1 MRIPHAGE
9 PRSGVFEVAPSEFGR
24 GRDDSTGVS
33 RTQPDPP
40 PDSTGLLDLYDRALP
55 VVYGYLVS
63 RVGDRATAEEL
74 TSEVFLAAV
83 VALDRPS
90 GGPTLD
96 TGWLVGVARHKL
108 VDHWRRREREERK
121 LSAVASLPE
130 HDDDPWD
137 ARLDVLEARE
147 TLARLGPANR
157 LALTLRYLDGLSIPE
172 MARELGRSRHATE
185 ALVVRARAAFRRAYD
200 GEEAP

>member
-1 MRIPHAGE
+1 VTP
-9 PRSGVFEVAPSEFGR
+9 SG
-24 GRDDSTGVS
+24 
-33 RTQPDPP
+33 RT
-40 PDSTGLLDLYDRALP
+40 LLDLYDRALP

-83 VALDRPS
+83 DATGRDA
-90 GGPTLD
+90 GPAID
-96 TGWLVGVARHKL
+96 TAWLVGVARHKL

-121 LSAVASLPE
+121 LTAVAALPDD
-130 HDDDPWD
+130 HDDPWD
-137 ARLDVLEARE
+137 ARLDVLQARA
-147 TLARLGPANR
+147 TLTQLGPANR

-185 ALVVRARAAFRRAYD
+185 ALVVRARAAFRAAYD
-200 GEEAP
+200 GEESR

>member
-1 MRIPHAGE
+1 V
-9 PRSGVFEVAPSEFGR
+9 SGTR
-24 GRDDSTGVS
+24 
-33 RTQPDPP
+33 PDPTP
-40 PDSTGLLDLYDRALP
+40 ESTGLLDLYDRALP

-63 RVGDRATAEEL
+63 RVGDRSTAEEL

-83 VALDRPS
+83 VAIDRPS
-90 GGPTLD
+90 GAALD

-121 LSAVASLPE
+121 LTAVASLPE
-130 HDDDPWD
+130 ADDDPWD
-137 ARLDVLEARE
+137 ARLDVLQARE

>member
-1 MRIPHAGE
+1 
-9 PRSGVFEVAPSEFGR
+9 VSE
-24 GRDDSTGVS
+24 
-33 RTQPDPP
+33 TQPDPP
-40 PDSTGLLDLYDRALP
+40 PSGAGLLDLYDRALP

-74 TSEVFLAAV
+74 ASEVFLAAV
-83 VALDRPS
+83 DAVRRPT
-90 GGPTLD
+90 GPEID

-108 VDHWRRREREERK
+108 VDHWRRRERDDRK
-121 LSAVASLPE
+121 LAAVAGQPT

-137 ARLDVLEARE
+137 ARLDVLQARE

-185 ALVVRARAAFRRAYD
+185 ALVVRARAAFRHAYE
-200 GEEAP
+200 GEEA

>member
-1 MRIPHAGE
+1 MSGAHPD
-9 PRSGVFEVAPSEFGR
+9 RSSPASGI
-24 GRDDSTGVS
+24 
-33 RTQPDPP
+33 
-40 PDSTGLLDLYDRALP
+40 LDLYDRALP

-83 VALDRPS
+83 DAS
-90 GGPTLD
+90 GREASPTID

-121 LSAVASLPE
+121 LRAIAALPTTDE
-130 HDDDPWD
+130 DPWD
-137 ARLDVLEARE
+137 VRLDVLQARE
-147 TLARLGPANR
+147 VLARMGPANR
-157 LALTLRYLDGLSIPE
+157 MALTLRYLDGLSIPE

-185 ALVVRARAAFRRAYD
+185 ALVVRARAAFRRAYE
-200 GEEAP
+200 GEVAP

>member
-1 MRIPHAGE
+1 MTGIHPEPAPAG
-9 PRSGVFEVAPSEFGR
+9 VA
-24 GRDDSTGVS
+24 
-33 RTQPDPP
+33 
-40 PDSTGLLDLYDRALP
+40 LLDLYDRALP

-83 VALDRPS
+83 DAVGRPGAVS
-90 GGPTLD
+90 VD

-108 VDHWRRREREERK
+108 VDHWRRRERDERK
-121 LSAVASLPE
+121 LSAVAAQPE
-130 HDDDPWD
+130 RHDDPWD
-137 ARLDVLEARE
+137 ARIDVMEARA
-147 TLARLGPANR
+147 TLDRLGPANR

-185 ALVVRARAAFRRAYD
+185 ALVVRARAAFRDAYQ
-200 GEEAP
+200 GEEGR